1 MTAQEAAKKQTRFY
15 RWLAAIFATGGVTAL
30 GGLYFDDLKVAAT
43 SAGGGGMLL
52 SLLGWAADAYSKKTS
67 SGVADQ
73 VVDKLKADMEGMR
86 DAHSKS
92 AAAILNLA
100 TVLTEGDQE
109 RRKMHAANVSQ
120 NKAIG
125 TEVHEIKEQ
134 LEDHVGAIEHI
145 GEAVASLKEGWQKPQ
160 LKKPKPQ

>member
-15 RWLAAIFATGGVTAL
+15 RWLAAIFAAGGVTAL

-109 RRKMHAANVSQ
+109 RRQMHAVNVSQ

-125 TEVHEIKEQ
+125 TEVHEIKERIDGC
-134 LEDHVGAIEHI
+134 EGAIEHI
-145 GEAVASLKEGWQKPQ
+145 GEHLAKGDPAFKLSQ